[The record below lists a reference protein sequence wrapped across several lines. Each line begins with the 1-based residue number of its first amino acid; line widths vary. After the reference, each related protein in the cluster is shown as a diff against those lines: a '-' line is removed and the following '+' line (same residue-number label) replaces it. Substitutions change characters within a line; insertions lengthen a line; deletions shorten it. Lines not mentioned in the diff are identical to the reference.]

1 MQEKRVPLRKCL
13 GCGEMIGK
21 KGAVRIVRSKEGEIS
36 LDNTGKKAGR
46 GAYICRDAECF
57 SQVRKARKL
66 DRSLKCAV
74 PEEIY
79 DIIEKELSSDQ

>member
-36 LDNTGKKAGR
+36 LDQTGKKAGR

-57 SQVRKARKL
+57 AQVRKARKL

-74 PEEIY
+74 PEDIY

>member
-1 MQEKRVPLRKCL
+1 MQEKRIPLRKCL

-36 LDNTGKKAGR
+36 LDLTGKKAGR
-46 GAYICRDAECF
+46 GAYICHDAECF
-57 SQVRKARKL
+57 GMVRKAHRLEKA
-66 DRSLKCAV
+66 LKCAV
-74 PEEIY
+74 PDEIY

>member
-1 MQEKRVPLRKCL
+1 MQEKHVPLRKCL

-36 LDNTGKKAGR
+36 LDPTGKRSGR
-46 GAYICRDAECF
+46 GAYICRDTECF
-57 SQVRKARKL
+57 AQVRKTKKL
-66 DRSLKCAV
+66 DRALKCAV

-79 DIIEKELSSDQ
+79 DTIEKELSSDQ

>member
-1 MQEKRVPLRKCL
+1 MQEKHIPLRKCL

-36 LDNTGKKAGR
+36 LDPTGKKSGR
-46 GAYICRDAECF
+46 GAYVCRDAECF
-57 SQVRKARKL
+57 AQVRKVRKL

-74 PEEIY
+74 PDEIY

>member
-36 LDNTGKKAGR
+36 LDPTGKKAGR